1 MRRLARRLA
10 AVESR
15 CSLAPDFKGTL
26 EIHFTEAWLECLAN
40 NHGLQY
46 AQCEE
51 HGPRC
56 AVSSSRTA
64 AAGRTVIIRGGAW
77 LGI

>member
-1 MRRLARRLA
+1 MRRLARLA

-15 CSLAPDFKGTL
+15 YSPASDFKGML
-26 EIHFTEAWLECLAN
+26 EIHFTEAWPKCLAN
-40 NHGLQY
+40 DHGLQY

-56 AVSSSRTA
+56 AVSSSRIA

>member
-1 MRRLARRLA
+1 MRSIARRLA
-10 AVESR
+10 AAESR
-15 CSLAPDFKGTL
+15 FTPVSVSRGTV
-26 EIHFTEAWLECLAN
+26 EIHFTAAWPECLAN
-40 NHGLQY
+40 DHGLQY

-56 AVSSSRTA
+56 AVSSSRTTV
-64 AAGRTVIIRGGAW
+64 AGRTVIMRGGAW